1 MSFRSAGVGFGGAI
15 AGGVVVWIGQAG
27 SFHLWPVDM
36 SYADLAATL
45 LAAVGVIVA
54 IFGGVLALAAI
65 WGFNQL
71 KRDAISAAQAA
82 GASEIREQIENGTIR
97 DYIISAAQAAGA
109 SEIREQIENGTI
121 RDYIRDEIER
131 LTDEEF
137 KSERMDERI
146 NRRVDALTF
155 GRPNDDKLLDDEGDE
170 E

>member
-97 DYIISAAQAAGA
+97 DYI
-109 SEIREQIENGTI
+109 
-121 RDYIRDEIER
+121 RDEIER